1 MDAVTTQNS
10 KPTVVRNEPERRWRS
25 DDEPIAVLRELIEGG
40 EILPAQ
46 LPSRSNWTPEV
57 RLAAAVLAQAIADV
71 RWRRPD
77 GRDRIR
83 ANAALRWLRADDGNW
98 PYSFLRICEV
108 LMLEPTWV
116 RDRVNSWLRQ
126 RVAGRAVVRQAA

>member
-1 MDAVTTQNS
+1 MDAVTATKSTPDQRQ
-10 KPTVVRNEPERRWRS
+10 PHWPS
-25 DDEPIAVLRELIEGG
+25 DDEPITVLREMIHAGG
-40 EILPAQ
+40 ILPSQ
-46 LPSRSNWTPEV
+46 LPSVSNWTPEV

-83 ANAALRWLRADDGNW
+83 ANAALRWLRSDDGHW
-98 PYSFLRICEV
+98 PYSFLRICE
-108 LMLEPTWV
+108 MLQIEPEWV
-116 RDRVNSWLRQ
+116 RDRVNGWVRE

>member
-1 MDAVTTQNS
+1 MAVV
-10 KPTVVRNEPERRWRS
+10 TVKMPKTVDPPQRPWTG
-25 DDEPIAVLRELIEGG
+25 DEESIGVLRDMIQGG

-46 LPSRSNWTPEV
+46 LPSASHWTPEV

-83 ANAALRWLRADDGNW
+83 ANAALRWVRSDDGQW

-108 LMLEPTWV
+108 LRIEPEWV
-116 RDRVNSWLRQ
+116 RDRVNAWLRE

>member
-1 MDAVTTQNS
+1 MEAVDVTEAENEK
-10 KPTVVRNEPERRWRS
+10 KPQRRWTA
-25 DDEPIAVLRELIEGG
+25 DEEPIGVLRDLIHGG

-46 LPSRSNWTPEV
+46 LPSASHWTPEV

-83 ANAALRWLRADDGNW
+83 ANAALRWLRSDDGRW

-108 LMLEPTWV
+108 LGLEPAWV
-116 RDRVNSWLRQ
+116 RDRVNGWVRE